1 VIDLHA
7 HILPGLDDGPLDLDG
22 SAAIAS
28 AAVAGGTTVL
38 AATSHINR
46 SFALEPAQLAEARA
60 RVTER
65 LARDRI
71 PLEVVQGGE
80 ISAGRVEGL
89 TDEELAQLTLGD
101 SGWILL
107 ECPLSPRAPSI
118 ERVIEAV
125 RRRGFDVLLAHPERS
140 PTFAK
145 GPALL
150 RKMIA
155 LGARTQVTAGAFDGE
170 FGGTVRRAAFA
181 MLDHGLVHVIASDAH
196 DPIHRT
202 PDLRRAR
209 AALEDRYPDG
219 AERFEELARTAPA
232 ALLAG
237 RPIADRQAGAR
248 GKGGLLRR
256 LRPGG

>member
-1 VIDLHA
+1 MIDLHA

-22 SAAIAS
+22 SAAIA
-28 AAVAGGTTVL
+28 AAAAAGGTTVL

-46 SFALEPAQLAEARA
+46 SFALEPAQLTAARA
-60 RVTER
+60 LVVDR
-65 LARDRI
+65 LAHDRI

-80 ISAGRVEGL
+80 VSAGRAA
-89 TDEELAQLTLGD
+89 ELSDAELSELTLGG

-118 ERVIEAV
+118 EPVVEAL

-140 PTFAK
+140 PAFAK

-150 RKMIA
+150 RRMIA

-170 FGGTVRRAAFA
+170 FGGVVRRAAFA
-181 MLDHGLVHVIASDAH
+181 MLDHGLVHVLASDAH
-196 DPIHRT
+196 DPSHRA
-202 PDLRRAR
+202 PGLGGAR
-209 AALEDRYPDG
+209 AALEDRYDDG
-219 AERFEELARTAPA
+219 AERFDLLARATPA

-237 RPIADRQAGAR
+237 QPIPDRQPEAR
-248 GKGGLLRR
+248 AKGGLLGR
-256 LRPGG
+256 LRRGG